1 LNLHVHFHLLAVDA
15 VFEKL
20 GEGVRIHE
28 APPPAKT
35 DVAEVPPYFPLVRY
49 HGVFGARSSW

>member
-15 VFEKL
+15 VFEKD

-35 DVAEVPPYFPLVRY
+35 DVALV
-49 HGVFGARSSW
+49 A